1 MQLREKSPT
10 LSASLSC
17 TECDP
22 FTSILPLSR
31 QKLWISQVDYDTFK
45 MVYLGNLPG
54 FSVKIRRKVGIRK
67 HLSSSMSMP
76 RNSTANEDTDDEISN
91 FLMNMEKYRQD
102 ELNAFDI
109 MEANATMGSKCLKYR
124 KLRVDASVD
133 RQDKAKRFKFAVSDL
148 QTPK

>member
-1 MQLREKSPT
+1 
-10 LSASLSC
+10 
-17 TECDP
+17 
-22 FTSILPLSR
+22 
-31 QKLWISQVDYDTFK
+31 
-45 MVYLGNLPG
+45 
-54 FSVKIRRKVGIRK
+54 
-67 HLSSSMSMP
+67 MSMP

-109 MEANATMGSKCLKYR
+109 MEANATMGSKCLKYC